1 MTAAQTVGRT
11 SVVLLLAVTVPLP
24 SVAAGGGD
32 ARRPPSA
39 EPSHAD
45 WSAVIAPS
53 AGPARVVGGAGAAC
67 IAGAVPLPL
76 DGPGYAVVDMA
87 RRRYFGHPRLVSFVR
102 DLGATLENAKGGTM
116 LVGDLAQPRG
126 GPMSSG
132 HVSHQGGLDVDL
144 SYQFDRPGLSPS
156 ERDLIAKVSVVDPTT
171 DRTLP
176 NLWGPRQVALVRLAA
191 SDPRVARVFVAAA
204 VKRELCR
211 QSSTEAQRR
220 WLHLVR
226 PWPGH
231 EDHLHVRLHCPPDSP
246 ACVEQPPPPADD
258 GCGRATLMA
267 ALARDR
273 AERLRPLPRPNR
285 HLPPRCAAVFEEPA
299 GAARPPAPTAGR

>member
-1 MTAAQTVGRT
+1 MTAAKTFGRT
-11 SVVLLLAVTVPLP
+11 SEVLLLAAAVFLP
-24 SVAAGGGD
+24 SVAEG
-32 ARRPPSA
+32 RSILRPP
-39 EPSHAD
+39 PSTDPSRAD
-45 WSAVIAPS
+45 WSAVVAPS
-53 AGPARVVGGAGAAC
+53 VGPARVVGGAGGAC

-76 DGPGYAVVDMA
+76 DGPGYAVVDMQ

-102 DLGATLENAKGGTM
+102 ALGAALENAKGGTM

-156 ERDLIAKVSVVDPTT
+156 ERDLIAKVSVVDPAT
-171 DRTLP
+171 DLTLP
-176 NLWGPRQVALVRLAA
+176 NLWGARQVALVRLAA

-211 QSSTEAQRR
+211 QASTVDQRR
-220 WLHLVR
+220 WLHRVR

-231 EDHLHVRLHCPPDSP
+231 EDHLHVRLHCPVDSP

-258 GCGRATLMA
+258 GCDRATLMA

-285 HLPPRCAAVFEEPA
+285 HLPPACAAVFQEPA
-299 GAARPPAPTAGR
+299 EAPRPPAPTAGR